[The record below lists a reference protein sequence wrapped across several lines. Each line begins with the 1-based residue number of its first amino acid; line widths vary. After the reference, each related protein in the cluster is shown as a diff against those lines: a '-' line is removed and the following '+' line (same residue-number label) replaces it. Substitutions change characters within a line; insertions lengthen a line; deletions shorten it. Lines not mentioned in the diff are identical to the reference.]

1 MVKKNAEELRQQF
14 RNHKESS
21 TSLMEAI
28 ERPLTLEERL
38 QLLSEVGRTDLVDAF
53 KEWKPRVSKAKKRGA
68 PLDQR
73 VSITITGEERFSLD
87 KEMSRLKA
95 EKTGISMSQLIRN
108 RALGSVDIQEWRQIA
123 VKALQDIEEIAANS
137 AQLRKRKSQLTII
150 LDSEDDDEQVHIY
163 QGEIFTINQK
173 LEKITAQNKSRTY
186 RLAGRMSMNEAETV
200 KWRASRLHL
209 SASDFLRMM
218 IFGHLP
224 DSEADSHM
232 SLAAKRRFYLAIID
246 VADNDWGDVPQI
258 YNCKQCE
265 NYMDEIQR
273 LREQLKQN
281 EVFANAGV

>member
-1 MVKKNAEELRQQF
+1 MVKKNAEELRKQF
-14 RNHKESS
+14 RNHKESQ
-21 TSLMEAI
+21 TSLLEAI

-87 KEMSRLKA
+87 KEMGRLKA

-137 AQLRKRKSQLTII
+137 AQLRKRKSQLTIV
-150 LDSEDDDEQVHIY
+150 LDSEDDDEQVHRY
-163 QGEIFTINQK
+163 QREIFTINQK